1 MVTMVRYIQL
11 VEYRKHESFVQN
23 LISKIPPH
31 GGAMR
36 RIFIF
41 VLITIILATTT
52 IVVANP
58 SPPQK
63 VRIAAFNL
71 YPALFQAKDG
81 SVQGFYVD
89 FLNEIARREGW
100 TIEYVYGS
108 WAEGLSRIKTGEVDL
123 LTNVA
128 FTAERAQFMDYGKVP
143 LLTVWAELYAPNGS
157 HIDSIRNVEGKKIAL
172 MKGDFNA
179 ANFKNL
185 VEKFGIP
192 CTYVEYGNFE
202 EVFKA
207 ISARQVDGGIVN
219 NTFGT
224 AKQSEYDLKSTGV
237 IFNPFDIFFTVQ
249 KGKDSAILAKL
260 DQYLEEWRK
269 SEGSPYHQARKRWSH
284 GSASTIMVVNPWLK
298 KIAVI
303 FGVLLCVA
311 IGFVVLLR
319 IQVRRKTA
327 EIRKYSDELQL
338 SALELEEELAE
349 RQVAQEALQDQAT
362 ILEEE
367 IEEHRR
373 SEEALKRSE
382 DERSLLE
389 AQLHQAQKLESVG
402 RLAGG
407 VAHDFN
413 NMLGVI
419 IGHASLGLIKTDP
432 THPLHNHLVEINNAA
447 ERSADLTRQ
456 LLAFARKQAIEPKV
470 LDLNDTISGM
480 LKMLQRLI
488 GEDIHLCWQPGS
500 KLWQV
505 KMDPSQID
513 QILANLCVNARDAID
528 TAGKIFIETG
538 NISIDKAYSINHT
551 EALEADYVW
560 LSVSDDGS
568 GMDKE
573 TLTHIFEPFFTTKD
587 PGKGTGLGL
596 ATVYGIV
603 KQNDGF
609 VNVYSEPGSGTTF
622 TIYIPRHIGKFV
634 QEPTEGVL
642 IQPPCGNETI
652 LLVEDEPAILEMT
665 SLMLRG
671 LGYTVLSASTP
682 SEAVRMVREHDDAIH
697 LLLTDV
703 VMPEMNGRNLVTNLT
718 TIYPGL
724 KCLFMSG
731 YTADVIAHHGVID
744 QGLHFIQKPFPLQ
757 TLASKVRE
765 VLEGA

>member
-1 MVTMVRYIQL
+1 MHGRLCNTT
-11 VEYRKHESFVQN
+11 N
-23 LISKIPPH
+23 

-52 IVVANP
+52 IVVASP
-58 SPPQK
+58 SAPQK
-63 VRIAAFNL
+63 VRIAAFNF

-89 FLNEIARREGW
+89 FLNEIAKREGW
-100 TIEYVYGS
+100 TIEYVYGN

-157 HIDSIRNVEGKKIAL
+157 PIDSIRNVKDKKIAL

-185 VEKFGIP
+185 VGKFGIP

-224 AKQSEYDLKSTGV
+224 AKQSEYGLKSTGV

-249 KGKDSAILAKL
+249 KGKNSAILTKL

-269 SEGSPYHQARKRWSH
+269 SESSPYHQARKRWSH

-298 KIAVI
+298 KTAVT

-311 IGFVVLLR
+311 VGFVILLR

-327 EIRKYSDELQL
+327 EIRKFSDELQL
-338 SALELEEELAE
+338 TARELEEELAE
-349 RQVAQEALQDQAT
+349 RQVAQEALQDQAS

-382 DERSLLE
+382 DEKSLLE

-419 IGHASLGLIKTDP
+419 IGHASLGLMKIDP
-432 THPLHNHLVEINNAA
+432 THSLHSHMVEINNAA

-456 LLAFARKQAIEPKV
+456 LLAFARKQVIEPKV

-488 GEDIHLCWQPGS
+488 GEDIHLCWQPGN

-538 NISIDKAYSINHT
+538 NISIDKTYSINHT

-587 PGKGTGLGL
+587 LGKGTGLGL

-603 KQNDGF
+603 KQNEGF

-622 TIYIPRHIGKFV
+622 TIYIPRHIGTSV
-634 QEPTEGVL
+634 QKPSEGIL

-652 LLVEDEPAILEMT
+652 LLVEDEPAILQMT

-671 LGYTVLSASTP
+671 LGYTVLSAGTP
-682 SEAVRMVREHDDAIH
+682 SEAVQMAREHDDVIH

-703 VMPEMNGRNLVTNLT
+703 VMPEMNGRDLVTNLI
-718 TIYPGL
+718 TICPGL

-744 QGLHFIQKPFPLQ
+744 QGLHFIQKPFPLPA
-757 TLASKVRE
+757 LASKVRE
-765 VLEGA
+765 VLEGATA